1 MLSGGINLQL
11 ARGSCG
17 EIIHVEGLGQHL
29 HSRFEMIVADD
40 GIPA

>member
-1 MLSGGINLQL
+1 MAVSTFNQL
-11 ARGSCG
+11 ADPAG